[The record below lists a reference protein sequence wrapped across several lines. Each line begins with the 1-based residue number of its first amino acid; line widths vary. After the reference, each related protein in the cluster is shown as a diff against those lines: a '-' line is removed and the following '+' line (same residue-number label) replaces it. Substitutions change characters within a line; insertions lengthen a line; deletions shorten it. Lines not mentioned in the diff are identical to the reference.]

1 MRWNNRQ
8 KVERPEYPKLIPVA
22 GTVEE
27 ATKLLGKI
35 QALDP
40 EAAFRACSWGAFQVL
55 GENAAS
61 IGYASAFDMALALTE
76 SEAAHLDCFVR
87 FIRSKGLVPAL
98 KAARPGDPAS
108 CVAFVKGYNGKGYA
122 QNQYHIKLAQAAL

>member
-40 EAAFRACSWGAFQVL
+40 EAAILDGGDRGAFLKVH
-55 GENAAS
+55 N
-61 IGYASAFDMALALTE
+61 
-76 SEAAHLDCFVR
+76 EAA
-87 FIRSKGLVPAL
+87 
-98 KAARPGDPAS
+98 AAAATGEKRDFP
-108 CVAFVKGYNGKGYA
+108 
-122 QNQYHIKLAQAAL
+122 LA